1 MKQAWC
7 PGKSSALSWGH
18 ANLCRAASL
27 LKPVHE
33 LVPLPQRALLHTPPA
48 SSPPLPSTDP
58 SEAPWPSWC
67 TCTGSLTSA
76 LHTPR
81 WCRTRR
87 RSPPGLCLHTRNGV
101 RVTGRARKCCWTYPG
116 GTVRE
121 TAGNSVP
128 GSETTVHCVRCV
140 SDHRWTLLS
149 EKKISKAEM
158 IHESF

>member
-116 GTVRE
+116 EQCERLLETQSRVQKPPSTVS
-121 TAGNSVP
+121 GVCQ
-128 GSETTVHCVRCV
+128 TTGG
-140 SDHRWTLLS
+140 LS
-149 EKKISKAEM
+149 YPRRKSAKLR
-158 IHESF
+158 